1 MQKLSLK
8 FSSFPYV
15 LVVNARLTNAKFSL
29 LSLVTECLSERYI
42 YIDIHQLHSR
52 NDVSCA
58 PHSISRRKNAHYHHD
73 NWSLERRKQP
83 RASSFSINHLLFLS
97 PWLDLHHGRTP
108 RHIER
113 SLSTSALL
121 SAFIQE
127 RNSLCQVSSLTFA
140 EAHHSA
146 YPSRQTSF

>member
-1 MQKLSLK
+1 MTIIVHSEI
-8 FSSFPYV
+8 
-15 LVVNARLTNAKFSL
+15 RLTN
-29 LSLVTECLSERYI
+29 RYRKRWLAGVNVHYDRI
-42 YIDIHQLHSR
+42 
-52 NDVSCA
+52 
-58 PHSISRRKNAHYHHD
+58 ISRVSQWCSILRVHRSVIVLFKRKTARYHHD
-73 NWSLERRKQP
+73 TWSLERRKQP

-127 RNSLCQVSSLTFA
+127 RNPLCQVSSLTFA

-146 YPSRQTSF
+146 YPQPSNELLKSIL